1 MARPNKT
8 GLDYFPL
15 DIDFFDD
22 EKIVAISGEFGIKGE
37 IVAIKLL
44 CAIYRNG
51 YFILWNDL
59 FKFKLLKNLPGVS
72 PELFDSIL
80 NRLVLWGFFDK
91 GLFDSM
97 GVLTSVGIQKRYFKI
112 SKRRK
117 SVDDFRYL
125 LIEVSGCENREVFS
139 SDDGDLS
146 SDTVNVYNNGVNVSN
161 NSFSA
166 DINVRNNITKKRK
179 GKKDITPT
187 PPIQGEPP
195 ENKRAPRKKKEPKSI
210 HSKARIIFEE
220 YFSEVFGES
229 YYWSAKDAGS
239 MKQILQKI
247 EFNRSQKQ
255 PPLPNDEKEVLNA
268 LVMLLQSITDG
279 WLYEHFSVTNI
290 NSQFNE
296 IVSQAKKK
304 AHGKTD
310 RRADKEAKA
319 KRIVEKYIALNI
331 GSCEDKDTG
340 EIPEL

>member
-1 MARPNKT
+1 MGRNRKV
-8 GLDYFPL
+8 GLDYFPM
-15 DIDFFDD
+15 DVDFFQDIRIRKLIKYQGGKAVTVYALLLCIIYKQGYYMRWD
-22 EKIVAISGEFGIKGE
+22 EELPFIISEQTGFEEAYIQEVFKCCLVVGLFSKELYDSDKVITSKGIQERYKSICDQLRRVCQFDEFGLISSEEISISSEKKGISSE
-37 IVAIKLL
+37 
-44 CAIYRNG
+44 
-51 YFILWNDL
+51 
-59 FKFKLLKNLPGVS
+59 
-72 PELFDSIL
+72 E
-80 NRLVLWGFFDK
+80 K
-91 GLFDSM
+91 GISSAEM
-97 GVLTSVGIQKRYFKI
+97 PINSAKSTQK
-112 SKRRK
+112 
-117 SVDDFRYL
+117 
-125 LIEVSGCENREVFS
+125 
-139 SDDGDLS
+139 
-146 SDTVNVYNNGVNVSN
+146 
-161 NSFSA
+161 
-166 DINVRNNITKKRK
+166 K
-179 GKKDITPT
+179 GNKKKDITPT

-239 MKQILQKI
+239 MKQILRKI

-319 KRIVEKYIALNI
+319 KRIVEKYIALDI
-331 GSCEDKDTG
+331 GSCEDKDTS

>member
-59 FKFKLLKNLPGVS
+59 LKFKLLKNLPGIS
-72 PELFDSIL
+72 SELLDSIM

-125 LIEVSGCENREVFS
+125 LVEVSGCENKEVFS
-139 SDDGDLS
+139 SDDGDVS
-146 SDTVNVYNNGVNVSN
+146 SDTVNVCNNGVNVCN
-161 NSFSA
+161 NPFNA
-166 DINVRNNITKKRK
+166 DINVRKNTTKKSK
-179 GKKDITPT
+179 EKKVNNSLSSAHTRENLNDISSETFDVDLDKCFADLKSEE
-187 PPIQGEPP
+187 GWLRDAWE
-195 ENKRAPRKKKEPKSI
+195 RAYRNGFRNFTLDECKDK
-210 HSKARIIFEE
+210 
-220 YFSEVFGES
+220 YVDL
-229 YYWSAKDAGS
+229 YYWKLKGEGVTHKSVSDAKRHFS
-239 MKQILQKI
+239 NWLITELKKQKDDRARTKTFSRATTDPTGKVICGETETGTDIQSGGA
-247 EFNRSQKQ
+247 SQK
-255 PPLPNDEKEVLNA
+255 DYSA
-268 LVMLLQSITDG
+268 R
-279 WLYEHFSVTNI
+279 F
-290 NSQFNE
+290 
-296 IVSQAKKK
+296 
-304 AHGKTD
+304 
-310 RRADKEAKA
+310 
-319 KRIVEKYIALNI
+319 
-331 GSCEDKDTG
+331 
-340 EIPEL
+340 